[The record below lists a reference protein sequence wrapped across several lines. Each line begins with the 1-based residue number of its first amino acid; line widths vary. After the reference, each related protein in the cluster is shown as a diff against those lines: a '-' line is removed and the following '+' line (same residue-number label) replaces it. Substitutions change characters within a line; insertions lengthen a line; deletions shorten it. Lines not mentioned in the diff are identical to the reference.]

1 MENKI
6 EFFDPNLRKEE
17 KQKSRDQDEENLK
30 SGKKSQNDL
39 RRENG
44 LFIFRNV
51 KINYVGAIKLA
62 WSLFYELWNICDWFF
77 LE

>member
-44 LFIFRNV
+44 LFIFHDAR
-51 KINYVGAIKLA
+51 INYAGAIKLA
-62 WSLFYELWNICDWFF
+62 
-77 LE
+77 